1 MTPLK
6 LLLAVLIVMFTVCPN
21 ALAGDFDWLRDFD
34 IKAEAD
40 PDGFRARLKAR
51 FKIGDAEI
59 ETVISNMD
67 KPSDVYVVPRL
78 GEMSHKPTDVVLE
91 KTKLNKG
98 KGWGVI
104 AKSLGIKPGSSEF
117 HALKRSQDLYNVN
130 VDKKSKSKGKSK
142 SKK

>member
-1 MTPLK
+1 MRIAFVSISRFACAIEAQRQPV
-6 LLLAVLIVMFTVCPN
+6 LARRPLIV
-21 ALAGDFDWLRDFD
+21 
-34 IKAEAD
+34 
-40 PDGFRARLKAR
+40 
-51 FKIGDAEI
+51 GDAEI

-67 KPSDVYVVPRL
+67 KPSDVYVVLRL